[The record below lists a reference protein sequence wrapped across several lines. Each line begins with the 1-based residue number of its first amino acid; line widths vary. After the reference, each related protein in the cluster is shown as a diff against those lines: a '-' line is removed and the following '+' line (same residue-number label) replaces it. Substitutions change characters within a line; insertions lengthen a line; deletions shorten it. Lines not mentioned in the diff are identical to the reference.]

1 MLLCQTAEDGAP
13 RDNPETLHDREG
25 APDAMVTARLKIRS
39 HGGGYIDARRL
50 VIRAHQ
56 YDGSITASLE
66 ALRVEDRTA

>member
-1 MLLCQTAEDGAP
+1 MLVYQTVEDAAP
-13 RDNPETLHDREG
+13 RDEPEIVHDREG
-25 APDAMVTARLKIRS
+25 APDATVTARLKIRS

-66 ALRVEDRTA
+66 ALRVDPHD

>member
-1 MLLCQTAEDGAP
+1 MDCQTVEDGAP
-13 RDNPETLHDREG
+13 RDLPRVEHDRPG
-25 APDAMVTARLKIRS
+25 HPDAMVTATLKIRS